1 MPKTRINIS
10 LDQDLADFAKT
21 FATENR
27 TTVAEVMTQYLLSLK
42 RRIDNENT
50 ENIFCHPAFQQAME
64 QAQQKLTTGS
74 TKWHS
79 YDEVFKN

>member
-21 FATENR
+21 FALENR

-50 ENIFCHPAFQQAME
+50 ESILCHPAFQQAME

-74 TKWHS
+74 TKWDS

>member
-21 FATENR
+21 FALENR

-42 RRIDNENT
+42 RHIDNETT
-50 ENIFCHPAFQQAME
+50 EDIFAHPAFHQAME
-64 QAQQKLTTGS
+64 QAQQKLTDGS
-74 TKWHS
+74 ANWHS
-79 YDEVFKN
+79 YDEVF